1 LDKLIKN
8 PLPFPSIVKIIFTA
22 HVAIFA
28 IVFFRADD
36 IQHGFLYFERLLAF
50 DFNNLYGLKSLVN
63 YTLYVPFLLLVDWK
77 LGLDSFSEFIDK
89 FRSQYLRK
97 LIYGSLILLIVHL
110 GVFYGQSFIYFQF

>member
-1 LDKLIKN
+1 M
-8 PLPFPSIVKIIFTA
+8 
-22 HVAIFA
+22 AIFA
-28 IVFFRADD
+28 FVFFRADD